1 MQDGKEQILIVDDDA
16 RVRRLLER
24 YLMRNGMDVYQA
36 SNGAEMRTILT
47 AQTIDLILLDLLM
60 PEDDGITLAREVRQG
75 SNVPIIMLTGQS
87 DTVDKVVGLEVGADD
102 YVTKPFDEREL
113 LARARSVLRR
123 RSTATEEPDQG
134 DVVKF
139 GGWTLNTASQ
149 ELINIAG
156 EKQYLTKHEFILLD
170 AFLKRPNRI
179 LTRNEILD
187 LVASREWT
195 STDRSID
202 VLVGK
207 LRKKVEADP
216 RNPIYIH
223 TQRGVGYK
231 FSPLSF

>member
-24 YLMRNGMDVYQA
+24 YLTRNGMEVYQA
-36 SNGAEMRTILT
+36 SNGAEMRSIL
-47 AQTIDLILLDLLM
+47 AERSIGLILLDLLM
-60 PEDDGITLAREVRQG
+60 PEDDGITLAREVRQN
-75 SNVPIIMLTGQS
+75 SDVPIIMLTGQA
-87 DTVDKVVGLEVGADD
+87 DTVDKIVGLEVGADD

-123 RSTATEEPDQG
+123 HSAAAEEADQS
-134 DVVKF
+134 DVVTF
-139 GGWTLNTASQ
+139 GDWSLNTASQ
-149 ELINIAG
+149 ELCNKEGAV
-156 EKQYLTKHEFILLD
+156 QYLTKHEFILLD

-207 LRKKVEADP
+207 LRKKVEIDP
-216 RNPIYIH
+216 RNPVYIH

-231 FSPLSF
+231 FSAA